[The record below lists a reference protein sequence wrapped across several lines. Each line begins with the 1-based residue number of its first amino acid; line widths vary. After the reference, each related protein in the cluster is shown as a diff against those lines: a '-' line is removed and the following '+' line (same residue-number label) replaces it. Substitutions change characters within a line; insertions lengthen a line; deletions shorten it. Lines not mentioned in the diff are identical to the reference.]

1 VPDCPGG
8 WNGLWIGYGFAM
20 HTAAGAEGGGQRL
33 SSAGSCIEDF
43 RTTPFIECN
52 GARGTCHY
60 FANKFSFWLTTI
72 ESGEQFRNPSS
83 QTLKSGELRSR
94 ISRCQVCVKVVWVIS
109 TYAFFGKS
117 PPGQICSVRMDV
129 IKLLFFWYFFL
140 QIRCYDIWTS
150 RLVTLASSKWR
161 HCHHWLP
168 FHRGRLSSSQFCVF
182 LLFLF
187 VYFLFFGCK
196 NASAC
201 KNFEF
206 APCFTCGGI
215 LFWIFLQRSALYSTA
230 ILSFSLSRYV
240 T

>member
-129 IKLLFFWYFFL
+129 IKLLFFWYFFFTNTVL
-140 QIRCYDIWTS
+140 WHLNVAPSYASFFQMTSLPSLIAVSSWTS
-150 RLVTLASSKWR
+150 FFKSILCIFAFSFCVLFVLWMQKCISVQEFWVCALFYLWR
-161 HCHHWLP
+161 HFILNFSATISSLFNCH
-168 FHRGRLSSSQFCVF
+168 FIIQFV
-182 LLFLF
+182 
-187 VYFLFFGCK
+187 
-196 NASAC
+196 
-201 KNFEF
+201 
-206 APCFTCGGI
+206 
-215 LFWIFLQRSALYSTA
+215 
-230 ILSFSLSRYV
+230 
-240 T
+240 